1 MPQGTV
7 SGTPSNPILSFLPL
21 IFIFGIFYFLLILP
35 QQRKQKKHQ
44 DVLDALKVGD
54 EIVTLGGLYGKIVE
68 VKAETFVMEIAPKIQ
83 VRISRSA
90 VSHKV

>member
-7 SGTPSNPILSFLPL
+7 PGTPQNPLLSFLPL
-21 IFIFGIFYFLLILP
+21 VFIFGIFYFLLILP

-68 VKAETFVMEIAPKIQ
+68 VKAETFVVEIAPKIQ

-90 VSHKV
+90 VSHKI